1 MVLFHSSIKTPRLDY
16 VLEYLFKNRLSVD
29 YVLISDLPDAQNN
42 SQLLINYSNSI
53 VPNALNIRPS
63 GLLSQNRIF
72 NQNSDFLKYTDQNI
86 DFNDP
91 DFDVLSALF
100 FHLSRYEEYLEND
113 KDEHGRFTWKSSCL
127 SKNNL
132 LETPFIDKWVNNISD
147 YIQSHA
153 QMKITDTFKFEI
165 QASMDIDSVYAYSG
179 RSFIRHIGAIT
190 QNLLN
195 FNIKEI
201 RSRLSVILFGKPDPN
216 DNFKL
221 QEEILGKKKMKYF
234 VQVSDYGQYDKN
246 IDVKHPGFKA
256 ILEKLSADGHAIG
269 LHPGYNSFKSS
280 SVVLLEKLRL
290 ENVLKKNVTISRQHF
305 LRFELPQSYRILIE
319 NHILEDHSMGYS
331 ELPGFRAGTACPF
344 YWYDLEKESSTTLK
358 VVPFCCMDVA
368 FKQFLQLNPEQ
379 TVAHVIKLKEKL
391 KTIDVPF
398 VFVFHNESL
407 SNHRGWENWQYVF
420 RNWISE

>member
-16 VLEYLFKNRLSVD
+16 TLEYLFKNRLSVD
-29 YVLISDLPDAQNN
+29 YVLISELPDTQNN
-42 SQLLINYSNSI
+42 SQLLINYSNST
-53 VPNALNIRPS
+53 VPNAWNIRPS

-72 NQNSDFLKYTDQNI
+72 NQDSNFLNYTDQDL

-91 DFDVLSALF
+91 DFDVFSALF
-100 FHLSRYEEYLEND
+100 FHLTRYEEYLVNE
-113 KDEHGRFTWKSSCL
+113 KDEHGRFTWQSSCI

-147 YIQSHA
+147 YIQSNS
-153 QMKITDTFKFEI
+153 QIKLTDNFKFEI
-165 QASMDIDSVYAYSG
+165 QPSMDIDSVYAYSG
-179 RSFIRHIGAIT
+179 RSLIRHIGAIT
-190 QNLLN
+190 QNLLKLN
-195 FNIKEI
+195 FNEI
-201 RSRLSVILFGKPDPN
+201 RSRLSVILFGNPDPN

-221 QEEILGKKKMKYF
+221 QEEILGNKKMRYF

-256 ILEKLSADGHAIG
+256 ILEKLVSTGHVIG

-280 SVVLLEKLRL
+280 SIVLLEKLRL
-290 ENVLKKNVTISRQHF
+290 ENVLKTNVTISRQHF
-305 LRFELPQSYRILIE
+305 LRFELPQSYRILME

-331 ELPGFRAGTACPF
+331 EVPGFRAGTACPF
-344 YWYDLEKESSTTLK
+344 YWYDLEKDSSTSLK
-358 VVPFCCMDVA
+358 IVPFCCMDVA
-368 FKQFLQLNPEQ
+368 FKQFLKLNPEQ

-420 RNWISE
+420 RNWLSE

>member
-29 YVLISDLPDAQNN
+29 YVLISDLPDTQNN
-42 SQLLINYSNSI
+42 SQLLINYSNS
-53 VPNALNIRPS
+53 VAPNAWNIRPS
-63 GLLSQNRIF
+63 GLLSQDRIF
-72 NQNSDFLKYTDQNI
+72 PQNSNYLKYTEQDL

-91 DFDVLSALF
+91 DFDVFSALF
-100 FHLSRYEEYLEND
+100 FHLTRYEEYLEND
-113 KDEHGRFTWKSSCL
+113 KDEHGPFTWKSSCI

-132 LETPFIDKWVNNISD
+132 LETPFIDKWVNNVSN
-147 YIQSHA
+147 YIQSNSHIKVTNA
-153 QMKITDTFKFEI
+153 FKYEI
-165 QASMDIDSVYAYSG
+165 QPSMDIDSVYAYSG
-179 RSFIRHIGAIT
+179 RSLIRNIGAIT
-190 QNLLN
+190 QNLLKLN
-195 FNIKEI
+195 FYEI

-216 DNFKL
+216 DNFNL
-221 QEEILGKKKMKYF
+221 QEEILGNRKMKYF

-246 IDVKHPGFKA
+246 IDVKHPGFRD
-256 ILEKLSADGHAIG
+256 ILEKLSSTGHVIG

-290 ENVLKKNVTISRQHF
+290 ENILKTKVTLSRQHF

-331 ELPGFRAGTACPF
+331 EVPGFRAGTACPF
-344 YWYDLEKESSTTLK
+344 YWYDLEKNCTTTLK

-368 FKQFLQLNPEQ
+368 FKQFLKLNPEQ

-420 RNWISE
+420 RNWLSE